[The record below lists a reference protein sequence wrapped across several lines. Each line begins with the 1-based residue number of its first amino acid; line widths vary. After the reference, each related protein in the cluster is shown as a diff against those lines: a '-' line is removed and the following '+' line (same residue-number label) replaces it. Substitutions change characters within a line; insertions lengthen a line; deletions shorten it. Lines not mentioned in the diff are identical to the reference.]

1 MRSAATGPRCRH
13 VQTVAKVSR
22 LLPPDAFERRCN
34 DQSGRQSI
42 QRLCVRLLPRQA
54 EAHLSNRAIIDLG
67 SSSGAANRTFLSA
80 LDTGDRHPQKHC
92 YGTGRCE
99 VVKRG
104 SLADSWIRNPFASSS
119 SQSMLAREIMA
130 LSWLNRLS
138 RGFLHTYTRLKNY
151 AASSSLIESWS

>member
-1 MRSAATGPRCRH
+1 MGARHDSSRYKARAITEHAEARPFSLATGNSLRSAATGPSCRH

-54 EAHLSNRAIIDLG
+54 EAHLSNRAVIHLG

-80 LDTGDRHPQKHC
+80 LDTGDRHPQ
-92 YGTGRCE
+92 
-99 VVKRG
+99 
-104 SLADSWIRNPFASSS
+104 I
-119 SQSMLAREIMA
+119 
-130 LSWLNRLS
+130 
-138 RGFLHTYTRLKNY
+138 
-151 AASSSLIESWS
+151 AAMTLTTKGHHQEEPRIEAATPVETM